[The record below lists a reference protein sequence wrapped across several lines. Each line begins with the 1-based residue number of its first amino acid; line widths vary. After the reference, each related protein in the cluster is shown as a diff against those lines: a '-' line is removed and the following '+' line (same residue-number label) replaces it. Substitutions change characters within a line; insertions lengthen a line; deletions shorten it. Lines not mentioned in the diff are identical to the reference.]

1 MEEMIWQDG
10 YVAYV
15 CEWKMVGER
24 ESRVLG
30 RKETPIS
37 KSSCRPV
44 TVGWSQG
51 FHGNG
56 ELLVIYPV

>member
-1 MEEMIWQDG
+1 MIWQDG

-30 RKETPIS
+30 RKETP
-37 KSSCRPV
+37 KFQKAVAGR
-44 TVGWSQG
+44 
-51 FHGNG
+51 
-56 ELLVIYPV
+56 

>member
-1 MEEMIWQDG
+1 MEEMIL
-10 YVAYV
+10 AR

-30 RKETPIS
+30 GKETPIS

-51 FHGNG
+51 FMEMGNCW
-56 ELLVIYPV
+56 